1 MFIVIVL
8 QIAVVLHNAFIVLLF
23 RNNLLYSTYTVDI
36 IANITLY
43 ISHLLKKKKTVTE
56 K

>member
-36 IANITLY
+36 IANIT
-43 ISHLLKKKKTVTE
+43 IHLPSFFKKNIL
-56 K
+56 

>member
-8 QIAVVLHNAFIVLLF
+8 QIAVVLHNAFIALLF

-36 IANITLY
+36 LANVASY
-43 ISHLLKKKKTVTE
+43 ISHLF
-56 K
+56 